1 MRPLVL
7 IGCFLLTAFFAL
19 FETGLGG
26 MTHVYA
32 AGAAVGSLLL
42 SLK

>member
-1 MRPLVL
+1 MRALVL
-7 IGCFLLTAFFAL
+7 IGCFLLTAFMAL
-19 FETGLGG
+19 FETGMGG
-26 MTHVYA
+26 MTHAYA

>member
-7 IGCFLLTAFFAL
+7 IGCFLLMAFMAL
-19 FETGLGG
+19 FETGG
-26 MTHVYA
+26 MAHAYA

>member
-7 IGCFLLTAFFAL
+7 IGCFLLMAFMAIY
-19 FETGLGG
+19 EAGG
-26 MTHVYA
+26 MAGTYA
-32 AGAAVGSLLL
+32 AIAAVGSLLL

>member
-1 MRPLVL
+1 MRALLL
-7 IGCFLLTAFFAL
+7 IGCFLLTAFMAL

-26 MTHVYA
+26 MTHAYA
-32 AGAAVGSLLL
+32 AGVALGSLLL